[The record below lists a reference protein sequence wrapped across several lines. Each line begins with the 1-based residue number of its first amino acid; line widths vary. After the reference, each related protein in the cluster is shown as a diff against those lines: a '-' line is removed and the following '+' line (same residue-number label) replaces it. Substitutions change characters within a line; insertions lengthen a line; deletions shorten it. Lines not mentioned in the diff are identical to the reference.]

1 MCINL
6 TFIQQH
12 EDFDFRTWNLLNIEP
27 TDQIVAKINSTDLL
41 HRGFAS
47 LVGNEWVSHSVS
59 LIVKFL
65 NVN

>member
-27 TDQIVAKINSTDLL
+27 TDQIVAKINSTSLF
-41 HRGFAS
+41 HRDFAS
-47 LVGNEWVSHSVS
+47 LAGNEWVSHGVS
-59 LIVKFL
+59 LILKIL
-65 NVN
+65 NLN